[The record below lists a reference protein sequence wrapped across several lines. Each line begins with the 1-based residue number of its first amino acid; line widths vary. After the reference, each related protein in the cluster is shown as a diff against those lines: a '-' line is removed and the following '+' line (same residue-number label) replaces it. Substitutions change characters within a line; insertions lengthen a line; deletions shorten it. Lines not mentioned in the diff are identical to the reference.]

1 MPGVLQ
7 SMGLQRVRHDSAT
20 EQQKQPNAM
29 YFSLKFLALVFCF
42 SYFLHFTCGRLS
54 TDLLGKDLC
63 QRGTMKIPP
72 ITHPQQEAS
81 LKVSGGIWQEIY
93 GGEREGRWLN
103 TVSEMMTSKSIIL
116 APNFSI
122 LISNRRRQLKSKMKY
137 LIYTTAPQTGSHP
150 PC

>member
-1 MPGVLQ
+1 MLQ

-20 EQQKQPNAM
+20 EQQKQCNAM
-29 YFSLKFLALVFCF
+29 HFSIKFLALVFCF
-42 SYFLHFTCGRLS
+42 SYSLYFTCGRLS

-72 ITHPQQEAS
+72 ITYPQQEAS
-81 LKVSGGIWQEIY
+81 PKVSGGIWQEIY
-93 GGEREGRWLN
+93 GGERERRWLN

-122 LISNRRRQLKSKMKY
+122 LIFNRRLQLKFKLKY